1 MSATVIRLS
10 SGKLGQHDPTADS
23 ARFLETVE
31 AKTASYTVVAAD
43 NGKVFTDEGA
53 SVGITF
59 TLPTASVGLHLT
71 FVNTI
76 NPALTVNRAGTDTIN
91 VGLTSGT
98 SVASAS
104 TGNGGVLRL
113 ISAVA
118 GRWFALTELGT
129 WTVT

>member
-1 MSATVIRLS
+1 MAGAVIRIS
-10 SGKLGQHDPTADS
+10 AGQLGQHGASADS
-23 ARFLETVE
+23 ARFLETVT
-31 AKTASYTVVAAD
+31 AKTSAYTVTAAD
-43 NGKVFTDEGA
+43 NGTVFTDEGA
-53 SVGITF
+53 SVGVTF
-59 TLPTASVGLHLT
+59 TLPSASAGLHFT

-76 NPALTVNRAGTDTIN
+76 NPALTVSRAGTDTIN

-104 TGNGGVLRL
+104 TGNGGALRL
-113 ISAVA
+113 IAAAS